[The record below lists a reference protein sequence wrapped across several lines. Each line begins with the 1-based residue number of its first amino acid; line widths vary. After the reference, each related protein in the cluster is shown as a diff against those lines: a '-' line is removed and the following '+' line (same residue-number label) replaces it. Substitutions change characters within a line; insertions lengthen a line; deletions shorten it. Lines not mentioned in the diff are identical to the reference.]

1 MAETHMGA
9 GKHHAGAAMSVLTR
23 GDVHTR
29 PMGSEMHRR
38 RWAEVPASNAD
49 LRAASKA
56 SSCGCVEARAQLN
69 RKNARNAV
77 LLSCLGVETAGL
89 VRSRWSGRAAC
100 SEVFR
105 CAGTGD
111 AVCRGAMSG
120 ADGDTGPRR
129 SMCGMAVRHATSTP
143 VYLN

>member
-1 MAETHMGA
+1 MVAAE
-9 GKHHAGAAMSVLTR
+9 HHAAATVRVLTR
-23 GDVHTR
+23 ENWVRTR
-29 PMGSEMHRR
+29 PMGSEMHRH

-49 LRAASKA
+49 RRAASMA
-56 SSCGCVEARAQLN
+56 SPGGSVEAHAQLSG
-69 RKNARNAV
+69 RNARYGV
-77 LLSCLGVETAGL
+77 LLSRLGVETAGL